1 MASAS
6 GANTPPMSWEGIDHA
21 LNRVRGE
28 ADRIALDL
36 ADLDGHV
43 GHRMLRG
50 ADLVGR
56 TRRRWEHASE
66 HVHSLW
72 AVYDAFRRVVDRIQE
87 LRVSGGGGHE
97 DQALL
102 TSLLNDASV
111 PLPAREV
118 PLRERGLLHAG
129 GESTTLA
136 AAVARMSADYEEAT
150 EVISAVETAWDALH
164 PRLAELDA
172 MWHEICT
179 FSDLVG
185 LGEDE
190 HESLRADLDA
200 VGATVRRDPLSLVED
215 GHVDASSLERLRLRL
230 ERVRGELR
238 DALRMRDSYD
248 ESVERLRSAIDDVGE
263 VLARARRLRE
273 QVVAK
278 ISSPPAV
285 GVPDH
290 VPALRTGVADMD
302 ALRSRG
308 RWRELGARFGSLQRA
323 VHEASDDARERE
335 ADLTGLLERRAE
347 LRGRLDAY
355 RARAVRLGVAG
366 DGRLVG
372 LHRVAHWALWTAPC
386 DLRAATAALSSYR
399 RALQEIGGT
408 GAPVNRTTPDAGASD
423 GESEGG
429 VSR

>member
-285 GVPDH
+285 GVPTTFPRCGPVSPTWTPCAHGGGGANSARASAHCSAPSTRPPTTRVSARPTSPGSWSAAPSSAGGWTPTGPVRSGSGSPGTDGWSDST
-290 VPALRTGVADMD
+290 VWRTGRCGPRPATC
-302 ALRSRG
+302 ARPRRPCPRTGARSR
-308 RWRELGARFGSLQRA
+308 R
-323 VHEASDDARERE
+323 
-335 ADLTGLLERRAE
+335 
-347 LRGRLDAY
+347 
-355 RARAVRLGVAG
+355 
-366 DGRLVG
+366 
-372 LHRVAHWALWTAPC
+372 
-386 DLRAATAALSSYR
+386 
-399 RALQEIGGT
+399 
-408 GAPVNRTTPDAGASD
+408 
-423 GESEGG
+423 SEGPAPL
-429 VSR
+429 